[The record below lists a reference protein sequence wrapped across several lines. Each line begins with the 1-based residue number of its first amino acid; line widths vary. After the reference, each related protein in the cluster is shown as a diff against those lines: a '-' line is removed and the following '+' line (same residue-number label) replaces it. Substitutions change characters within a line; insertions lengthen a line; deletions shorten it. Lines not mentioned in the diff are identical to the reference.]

1 MLFDILAERFIPS
14 LMYQDG
20 LFGFIMA
27 LLVVAVGLLFIVQM
41 IILAISVK
49 GIYRIAILLLYPVFF
64 AAGIVLLIS
73 SMAVVIVAMI
83 VCAII
88 AFVLAP
94 RKVSESSGNTLPESS
109 DNSNESQEEDCD
121 AIIKGAGPFGGDV
134 KAKDI
139 SFFKDKSLLKG
150 ENGKEYK
157 RNDEGKLEE
166 LN

>member
-1 MLFDILAERFIPS
+1 MIA
-14 LMYQDG
+14 QT
-20 LFGFIMA
+20 IMA
-27 LLVVAVGLLFIVQM
+27 TITT
-41 IILAISVK
+41 AIDDISNT
-49 GIYRIAILLLYPVFF
+49 IP
-64 AAGIVLLIS
+64 AA
-73 SMAVVIVAMI
+73 
-83 VCAII
+83 
-88 AFVLAP
+88 
-94 RKVSESSGNTLPESS
+94 KNTGY
-109 DNSNESQEEDCD
+109 SNESQEEDCD

>member
-1 MLFDILAERFIPS
+1 M
-14 LMYQDG
+14 
-20 LFGFIMA
+20 
-27 LLVVAVGLLFIVQM
+27 
-41 IILAISVK
+41 
-49 GIYRIAILLLYPVFF
+49 
-64 AAGIVLLIS
+64 
-73 SMAVVIVAMI
+73 
-83 VCAII
+83 
-88 AFVLAP
+88 
-94 RKVSESSGNTLPESS
+94 
-109 DNSNESQEEDCD
+109 EDCD